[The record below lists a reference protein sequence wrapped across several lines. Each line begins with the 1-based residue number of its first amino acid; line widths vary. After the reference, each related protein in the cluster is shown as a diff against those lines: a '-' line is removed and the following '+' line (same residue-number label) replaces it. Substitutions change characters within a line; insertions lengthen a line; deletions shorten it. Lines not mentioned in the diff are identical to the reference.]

1 MVWFPLTS
9 ARRRRKD
16 NTRPPAR
23 RGAAMSSPLVS
34 KTCPKCRGRLYEQL
48 VNGIETRVCSVC
60 KYKVSVSPTARAWEP
75 PVRRVS
81 KPAVKR
87 RPARRRAAAPAITTA
102 SPLPVGPGTDG
113 VTPADGAAPD
123 GGALPSQDPAPADS
137 DVGPAP
143 IPDFTARTASEYAA
157 HVRGR
162 KDSAIVHEHTYP
174 AETPRYAAEPLD
186 KLVRSRRL
194 RDAVGK
200 TIDHLY
206 EFQAD
211 AITRIRSGSNVV
223 VTASTASGKTM
234 AFLIP
239 VMDEILRRGS
249 RRKKGVLALFLYPT
263 KALASDQIAN
273 IGGIAEAC
281 GVSAKQLDGSKKD
294 PGYRK
299 ALLDDPP
306 DILATNFDFVSY
318 HLARSERY
326 PSSAQF
332 CRIIDSLRFV
342 VVDEA
347 HQYTGFFGANVSWI
361 VRRLARL
368 NPGVQLVASSATM
381 DDPVGFCKRLFSAD
395 VEEVAGSGNRGPMTL
410 QLVRTESERKLMTDL
425 TRMFALDSRQTLAF
439 ARSRKEAE
447 VIGIDGSD
455 SKLQIHVHRSGIT
468 DERRA
473 IIESGLRSG
482 SIRAVA
488 CTPTLEVGINL
499 GKLDAVVSSYAPHPR
514 LLQRIGRAGRKGQA
528 SNAVMVLDENSAI
541 PGYYAYHPD
550 QYLADAKSHG
560 PGMENPTVDEK
571 QLVLMALDRPIAA
584 GEMPAGHK
592 GTAKALARDGLL
604 EAGKDGSYRCTE
616 KGWEAVQGYSIRDI
630 GSSVTLLDATGGG
643 RRTRIGQVEIPLAYY
658 WLHPGALYFHDRRTY
673 RSISLNKGDRPA
685 AILRRVNVKSV
696 TTPVVYKSARMER
709 MIDSRAGRGGA
720 PSAYGRVRV
729 YHTISGYYEKSR
741 FAAMDKA
748 VLHEARTK
756 LKFDYATTGAAF
768 RIAEPRPKEGDDDD
782 GDDDD
787 DGASPRAAAPAD
799 RSLRGE
805 REPLAAE
812 MSIADS
818 LTEVDGAVH
827 GAKHLLAHAATMITG
842 ASPGDIAGMIDAEQ
856 GIVMLYDNSMNG
868 GNGFSKAIFERQ
880 KAIIKRAAG
889 LVKQCPCRYAEGCP
903 RCTQWEGCSH
913 FNKYLDK
920 KGAAKILQACT
931 AG

>member
-1 MVWFPLTS
+1 M
-9 ARRRRKD
+9 
-16 NTRPPAR
+16 PPQPAEAGTG
-23 RGAAMSSPLVS
+23 GAV
-34 KTCPKCRGRLYEQL
+34 Q
-48 VNGIETRVCSVC
+48 
-60 KYKVSVSPTARAWEP
+60 
-75 PVRRVS
+75 
-81 KPAVKR
+81 
-87 RPARRRAAAPAITTA
+87 AAPSAPAPSAPAPSAPAPDDQGSPPT
-102 SPLPVGPGTDG
+102 PLPD
-113 VTPADGAAPD
+113 
-123 GGALPSQDPAPADS
+123 L
-137 DVGPAP
+137 
-143 IPDFTARTASEYAA
+143 TARTASEYAA
-157 HVRGR
+157 HVRAR
-162 KDSAIVHEHTYP
+162 KDCDIVYEHTYP
-174 AETPRYAAEPLD
+174 AEAPLYAAEPLD

-194 RDAVGK
+194 RKAVGEEF
-200 TIDHLY
+200 DSLY
-206 EFQAD
+206 EFQAE
-211 AITRIRSGSNVV
+211 AISKIRDGRNVV

-239 VMDEILRRGS
+239 VLDEILRRGS
-249 RRKKGVLALFLYPT
+249 RRKKGVSALFLYPT

-294 PGYRK
+294 PGYRQS
-299 ALLDDPP
+299 LLSDPP

-326 PSSAQF
+326 PASAQF
-332 CRIIDSLRFV
+332 CSMISSLRFV

-361 VRRLARL
+361 IRRLARL
-368 NPGVQLVASSATM
+368 SPGVQLVASSATM
-381 DDPVGFCKRLFSAD
+381 DDPVAFCSRLFSAD

-410 QLVRTESERKLMTDL
+410 QLVRTESERKIMTDL

-455 SKLQIHVHRSGIT
+455 AKLQIHVHRSGIT
-468 DERRA
+468 DERRG

-482 SIRAVA
+482 GIRAVA

-528 SNAVMVLDENSAI
+528 SNAVMVLDEQSAI
-541 PGYYAYHPD
+541 AGYYAYHPD
-550 QYLADAKSHG
+550 QYLEDAKDHA
-560 PGMENPTVDEK
+560 PGLENPTVDEK
-571 QLVLMALDRPIAA
+571 QLLLMALDRPIAP

-604 EAGKDGSYRCTE
+604 EAGGDGSYRCTE
-616 KGWEAVQGYSIRDI
+616 QGWDAVKSYSIRDI
-630 GSSVTLLDATGGG
+630 GSSVALLDATGGG

-673 RSISLNKGDRPA
+673 RSVSLNRSGQYPS
-685 AILRRVNVKSV
+685 AILRRVSTKNV

-709 MIDSRAGRGGA
+709 TIESRASRGGA

-741 FAAMDKA
+741 FAGMDKA

-768 RIAEPRPKEGDDDD
+768 RIAEPRPEGRGGGDGNGD
-782 GDDDD
+782 GDGDG
-787 DGASPRAAAPAD
+787 GASGRPAD
-799 RSLRGE
+799 RTLRGE
-805 REPLAAE
+805 RAPLADGL
-812 MSIADS
+812 SIADALDDS
-818 LTEVDGAVH
+818 DGAVH
-827 GAKHLLAHAATMITG
+827 GAKHLLAHAAAMITG
-842 ASPGDIAGMIDAEQ
+842 ASPGDIAGMIDPVQ

-889 LVKQCPCRYAEGCP
+889 LVRQCACKYVEGCP
-903 RCTQWEGCSH
+903 RCTKWEGCSH
-913 FNKYLDK
+913 FNRHLDK
-920 KGAAKILQACT
+920 KGAAAILKACV
-931 AG
+931 AK

>member
-1 MVWFPLTS
+1 MSYS
-9 ARRRRKD
+9 AQPK
-16 NTRPPAR
+16 
-23 RGAAMSSPLVS
+23 V
-34 KTCPKCRGRLYEQL
+34 CPKCRGRLYEQL
-48 VNGIETRVCSVC
+48 VNGIETQVCSLC
-60 KYKVSVSPTARAWEP
+60 KYKVTTSPTARQWAP
-75 PVRRVS
+75 PVRRVQ
-81 KPAVKR
+81 KPAAKR
-87 RPARRRAAAPAITTA
+87 RPARRRGPASAPAPTAPDLAVPSNPDPSAAP
-102 SPLPVGPGTDG
+102 G
-113 VTPADGAAPD
+113 ADA
-123 GGALPSQDPAPADS
+123 PAPAPPSDS
-137 DVGPAP
+137 PDEPAL
-143 IPDFTARTASEYAA
+143 PDLSPRNASEYAA

-162 KDSAIVHEHTYP
+162 KDSAIVYEHTYP
-174 AETPRYAAEPLD
+174 AETPRYAEEPLE
-186 KLVRSRRL
+186 KLVKSRRL
-194 RDAVGK
+194 RAAVGG
-200 TIDHLY
+200 TIDRLY

-211 AITRIRSGSNVV
+211 AIKRIRSGRNVV

-234 AFLIP
+234 AFLVP

-249 RRKKGVLALFLYPT
+249 RRKKGVSALFLYPT

-273 IGGIAEAC
+273 IGGIADAC

-299 ALLDDPP
+299 ALLADPP

-318 HLARSERY
+318 HLARSER
-326 PSSAQF
+326 SAASEQF
-332 CRIIDSLRFV
+332 CRIIDSLRFI

-361 VRRLARL
+361 IRRLARL

-381 DDPVGFCKRLFSAD
+381 DDPVGFCSRLFSAD

-468 DERRA
+468 EERRA

-482 SIRAVA
+482 SIQAVA

-541 PGYYAYHPD
+541 PGYYAYHPE

-584 GEMPAGHK
+584 GEMPSGHK

-604 EAGKDGSYRCTE
+604 EAGKDGTYRCTE
-616 KGWEAVQGYSIRDI
+616 QGWEAVQSYSIRDI

-673 RSISLNKGDRPA
+673 RSISLNRGDHPA
-685 AILRRVNVKSV
+685 AILRRVNVRNV

-709 MIDSRAGRGGA
+709 MIESRASRGSA
-720 PSAYGRVRV
+720 PSGYGRVRV

-748 VLHEARTK
+748 VLHESRTN

-768 RIAEPRPKEGDDDD
+768 RIAEPRPEEKGGGSGSGGSGGEDDE
-782 GDDDD
+782 
-787 DGASPRAAAPAD
+787 PPKPAAPAD
-799 RSLRGE
+799 RSLRGK

-818 LTEVDGAVH
+818 LTELDGAVH

-868 GNGFSKAIFERQ
+868 GNGFSKAVFERQ

-889 LVKQCPCRYAEGCP
+889 LVKQCPCKYVEGCP

-913 FNKYLDK
+913 FNRHLDK
-920 KGAAKILQACT
+920 KGAAKILQACM
-931 AG
+931 AR

>member
-1 MVWFPLTS
+1 MS
-9 ARRRRKD
+9 ATL
-16 NTRPPAR
+16 N
-23 RGAAMSSPLVS
+23 S
-34 KTCPKCRGRLYEQL
+34 KTCPKCRSRLYEQL
-48 VNGIETRVCSVC
+48 VNGIETQVCSGC
-60 KYKVSVSPTARAWEP
+60 KYKVTTSPTARMWTP
-75 PVRRVS
+75 PVRPQP
-81 KPAVKR
+81 KPAKR
-87 RPARRRAAAPAITTA
+87 RPVRRRSSSSSAPSPPTA
-102 SPLPVGPGTDG
+102 DPPEAKRGRPAGATGADAPSPSPDAPVEPSLPDLSP
-113 VTPADGAAPD
+113 
-123 GGALPSQDPAPADS
+123 
-137 DVGPAP
+137 
-143 IPDFTARTASEYAA
+143 RNASEYAA

-162 KDSAIVHEHTYP
+162 KDSEIVYERTYP
-174 AETPRYAAEPLD
+174 AETPRYASEPLD

-194 RDAVGK
+194 RDAIGG
-200 TIDHLY
+200 TIDSLY

-211 AITRIRSGSNVV
+211 AISKIRSGSNVV

-249 RRKKGVLALFLYPT
+249 RRKKAVSALFLYPT

-273 IGGIAEAC
+273 IGGIADAC

-294 PGYRK
+294 PNYRK
-299 ALLDDPP
+299 ALLADPP

-318 HLARSERY
+318 HLARSER
-326 PSSAQF
+326 SATSEQF
-332 CRIIDSLRFV
+332 CRMIGSLRFV

-347 HQYTGFFGANVSWI
+347 HQYTGFFGANVAWI

-368 NPGVQLVASSATM
+368 NPGVQLIASSATI
-381 DDPVGFCKRLFSAD
+381 DDPVAFCSRLFSAD

-410 QLVRTESERKLMTDL
+410 QLVRTESERRLMTDL

-455 SKLQIHVHRSGIT
+455 AKLQIHVHRSGIT
-468 DERRA
+468 EERRA

-541 PGYYAYHPD
+541 PGYYAYNPE

-571 QLVLMALDRPIAA
+571 QLVLMSLDRPIAA
-584 GEMPAGHK
+584 GEMPSGHR

-616 KGWEAVQGYSIRDI
+616 QGWEAVQNYSIRDI

-643 RRTRIGQVEIPLAYY
+643 RRTRIGQVEVPLAYY

-673 RSISLNKGDRPA
+673 RSISLNRGDHPS
-685 AILRRVNVKSV
+685 AILRRVNVKNV

-709 MIDSRAGRGGA
+709 MIESRASRGSA
-720 PSAYGRVRV
+720 PSVYGRVRV

-748 VLHEARTK
+748 VLHEARTN

-768 RIAEPRPKEGDDDD
+768 RIAGPRPEVEKKEDDDD
-782 GDDDD
+782 GGKGPGSGAGGDAAGGRA
-787 DGASPRAAAPAD
+787 DGDAAPAPAAQAD

-805 REPLAAE
+805 RAPLDADL
-812 MSIADS
+812 SIADS
-818 LTEVDGAVH
+818 LNETDGAVH

-889 LVKQCPCRYAEGCP
+889 LVKQCHCGYFEGCP

-913 FNKYLDK
+913 FNRHLDK
-920 KGAAKILQACT
+920 MGAARILQACM
-931 AG
+931 AR

>member
-1 MVWFPLTS
+1 MSYS
-9 ARRRRKD
+9 AQPK
-16 NTRPPAR
+16 
-23 RGAAMSSPLVS
+23 V
-34 KTCPKCRGRLYEQL
+34 CPKCRGRLYEQL
-48 VNGIETRVCSVC
+48 VNGIETQVCTLC
-60 KYKVSVSPTARAWEP
+60 KYKVTTSPTARQWAP
-75 PVRRVS
+75 PVRKVVQ
-81 KPAVKR
+81 PAAKR
-87 RPARRRAAAPAITTA
+87 RPARRRGTAPAPTPATTA
-102 SPLPVGPGTDG
+102 P
-113 VTPADGAAPD
+113 TPSAAPD
-123 GGALPSQDPAPADS
+123 TDAPAPPAPSDTDAPGEPALPDLSP
-137 DVGPAP
+137 
-143 IPDFTARTASEYAA
+143 RNASEYAT

-162 KDSAIVHEHTYP
+162 KDSAIVYEHTYP
-174 AETPRYAAEPLD
+174 AETPRYADEPID
-186 KLVRSRRL
+186 KLVKSRRL
-194 RDAVGK
+194 RAAVGE
-200 TIDHLY
+200 TIDRLY
-206 EFQAD
+206 AFQAD
-211 AITRIRSGSNVV
+211 AITRIRSGRNVV

-249 RRKKGVLALFLYPT
+249 RRKKGVSALFLYPT

-273 IGGIAEAC
+273 IGGIADAC

-299 ALLDDPP
+299 ALLADPP

-326 PSSAQF
+326 PASEQF
-332 CRIIDSLRFV
+332 CRMIDSLRFV

-361 VRRLARL
+361 IRRLARL

-381 DDPVGFCKRLFSAD
+381 DDPVGFCSRLFSAD

-468 DERRA
+468 EERRA

-541 PGYYAYHPD
+541 PGYYAYHPE

-584 GEMPAGHK
+584 GEMPTGHK

-616 KGWEAVQGYSIRDI
+616 QGWEAVKSYSIRDI

-673 RSISLNKGDRPA
+673 RSISLNKGDHPA
-685 AILRRVNVKSV
+685 AILRRVNVRNV

-709 MIDSRAGRGGA
+709 MIESRASRGSA
-720 PSAYGRVRV
+720 PSGYGRVRV

-748 VLHEARTK
+748 VLHESRTN

-768 RIAEPRPKEGDDDD
+768 RIAEPRPKEEGGGSAGTGGDNDDDET
-782 GDDDD
+782 
-787 DGASPRAAAPAD
+787 PKPAAPAD
-799 RSLRGE
+799 RSLSGR

-818 LTEVDGAVH
+818 LTELDGAVH

-868 GNGFSKAIFERQ
+868 GNGFSKAVFERQ

-889 LVKQCPCRYAEGCP
+889 LVKQCRCRYVEGCP

-913 FNKYLDK
+913 FNRHLDK
-920 KGAAKILQACT
+920 KGAAKILQACM
-931 AG
+931 AR

>member
-1 MVWFPLTS
+1 MS
-9 ARRRRKD
+9 A
-16 NTRPPAR
+16 TLRP
-23 RGAAMSSPLVS
+23 
-34 KTCPKCRGRLYEQL
+34 KTCPKCGDRLYEQL
-48 VNGIETRVCSVC
+48 VNGIETQVCSSC
-60 KYKVSVSPTARAWEP
+60 KYKVTTSPTARMWTP
-75 PVRRVS
+75 PVRPRP
-81 KPAVKR
+81 KQPAKR
-87 RPARRRAAAPAITTA
+87 RPARRRTPAPVPTQADPPAAKRGRPAGTTDAAAPAPA
-102 SPLPVGPGTDG
+102 EPDLPELSP
-113 VTPADGAAPD
+113 
-123 GGALPSQDPAPADS
+123 
-137 DVGPAP
+137 
-143 IPDFTARTASEYAA
+143 RTASEYAA

-162 KDSAIVHEHTYP
+162 KDSEIVYEHTYP
-174 AETPRYAAEPLD
+174 AETPRYASEPLD
-186 KLVRSRRL
+186 KLVKSRRL
-194 RDAVGK
+194 RDAIGGA
-200 TIDHLY
+200 IDSLY

-211 AITRIRSGSNVV
+211 AIARIRSGSNVV

-249 RRKKGVLALFLYPT
+249 RRKKAVSALFLYPT

-273 IGGIAEAC
+273 IGGIADAC

-294 PGYRK
+294 PNYRK
-299 ALLDDPP
+299 ALLADPP

-318 HLARSERY
+318 HLARSER
-326 PSSAQF
+326 STTSEQF
-332 CRIIDSLRFV
+332 CHMIGSLRFV

-347 HQYTGFFGANVSWI
+347 HQYTGFFGANVAWI
-361 VRRLARL
+361 IRRIARL
-368 NPGVQLVASSATM
+368 NPGVQLIASSATM
-381 DDPVGFCKRLFSAD
+381 DDPVAFCSRLFSAD

-410 QLVRTESERKLMTDL
+410 QLVRTESERRLMTDL

-541 PGYYAYHPD
+541 PGYYAYNPE

-584 GEMPAGHK
+584 GEMPSGHK

-616 KGWEAVQGYSIRDI
+616 QGWEAVQSYSIRDI

-643 RRTRIGQVEIPLAYY
+643 RRTRIGQVEVPLAYY

-673 RSISLNKGDRPA
+673 RSISLNKGDHPA
-685 AILRRVNVKSV
+685 AILRRVNVKNV

-709 MIDSRAGRGGA
+709 MIESRASRGSA

-748 VLHEARTK
+748 VLHEARTN
-756 LKFDYATTGAAF
+756 LKFDYATTGAVF
-768 RIAEPRPKEGDDDD
+768 RIAEPRPEAESKEEAEEGAAAAGPVD
-782 GDDDD
+782 GDD
-787 DGASPRAAAPAD
+787 AAAADGDDAATAAAAAAAAAARAD
-799 RSLRGE
+799 RSLRGK
-805 REPLAAE
+805 RDPLASE
-812 MSIADS
+812 LSLADS
-818 LTEVDGAVH
+818 LNETDGAVH

-889 LVKQCPCRYAEGCP
+889 LVKQCPCGHFEGCP

-913 FNKYLDK
+913 FNKHLDK
-920 KGAAKILQACT
+920 MGAAKILQACM
-931 AG
+931 AR